1 MWTEFR
7 VADGYKISKPRLAV
21 VQDCLITLLLVH
33 SQSLTMTY
41 PRENTKK
48 FMSLVRMGES
58 TPPSLRSFWR
68 RRGRCVSGKI
78 PVEREACESFPSY
91 YQRLYLFAG
100 TREVSAAKTEL

>member
-58 TPPSLRSFWR
+58 TPPSLRS
-68 RRGRCVSGKI
+68 C
-78 PVEREACESFPSY
+78 RE
-91 YQRLYLFAG
+91 
-100 TREVSAAKTEL
+100 